1 MPYNNIPSLAKIKKM
16 KGVEGPFLSILIIF
30 LTWLYFTNYKSSNW
44 FCNDL
49 FMTCSNFKQKTFL
62 IDFSSKIHETC
73 PSITCTH
80 KRFRIKILHILK
92 MFLIAKHGLL
102 GFFFERSSSFEET
115 KTLFIVKIILKI
127 SIMSRKLTPRVH
139 FTPTSTLILALKV
152 H

>member
-1 MPYNNIPSLAKIKKM
+1 
-16 KGVEGPFLSILIIF
+16 
-30 LTWLYFTNYKSSNW
+30 
-44 FCNDL
+44 
-49 FMTCSNFKQKTFL
+49 
-62 IDFSSKIHETC
+62 
-73 PSITCTH
+73 
-80 KRFRIKILHILK
+80 